1 MITEE
6 IKENK
11 YVEERA
17 ATGFCDVATESEEGK
32 EEVKNILKVLNKAN
46 KALEVLEFE
55 ERIVVDN
62 ESCDVEDMDGEYV
75 VYTTNLLD
83 GENDYYTNCLSL
95 FNLADEINGVLASVI
110 SEKLGN

>member
-11 YVEERA
+11 YIEERA
-17 ATGFCDVATESEEGK
+17 TLGLCNVVFESEVSK
-32 EEVKNILKVLNKAN
+32 EDVKNILKTLNKAN
-46 KALEVLEFE
+46 KALEVLDFE
-55 ERIVVDN
+55 ERIVIDN